1 MTTPVPYSPT
11 RADVSG
17 VLSGRSMAW
26 LVDVIVVALLWCV
39 FVTVLLVLGIFTF
52 GLSWMLIAPLWPLI
66 AVIYSGITVSGPRRG
81 TIGMRMMGVEM
92 RTLDG
97 GTAPFVVAAVHAV
110 FFYVTISVLTPL
122 ILLVG
127 LFNRDRRLVHDFLAG
142 LIAVRSA
149 T

>member
-1 MTTPVPYSPT
+1 VTTPVPYPPA

-26 LVDVIVVALLWCV
+26 LVDVIIVALLWCV

-52 GLSWMLIAPLWPLI
+52 GLSWMLIAPLWPII

-142 LIAVRSA
+142 LIAVRSP